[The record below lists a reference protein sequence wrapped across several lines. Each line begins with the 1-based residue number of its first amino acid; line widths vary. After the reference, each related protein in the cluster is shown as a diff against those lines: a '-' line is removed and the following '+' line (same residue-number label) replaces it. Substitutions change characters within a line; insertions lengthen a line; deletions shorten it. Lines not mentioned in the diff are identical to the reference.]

1 MKKLLEIIKLRKF
14 NKNLT
19 KEVLEQLEGQNF
31 LVWYKDD
38 TCKEIYFKDDLI
50 RVLMKDNEKPI
61 RYIFDMNDRI
71 IVDRKINIENMEEI

>member
-19 KEVLEQLEGQNF
+19 KEALEQLEGQNF
-31 LVWYKDD
+31 LVWYKDG
-38 TCKEIYFKDDLI
+38 TCEEIYFKDNLI